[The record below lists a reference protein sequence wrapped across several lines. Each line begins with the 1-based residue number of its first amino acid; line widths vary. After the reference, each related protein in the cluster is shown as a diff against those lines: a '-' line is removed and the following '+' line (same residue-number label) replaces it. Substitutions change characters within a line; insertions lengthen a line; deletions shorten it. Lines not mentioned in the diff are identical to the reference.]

1 MSIMSKRTIIKG
13 TLILTITGILTKC
26 LGFYNRIFLTR
37 LIGVKELG
45 TYQLI
50 FPLYILGIS
59 FCCQGI
65 ATTITKHVSYLL
77 GKKKYSDTRRALC
90 FGGFL
95 SFVLSL
101 LVSACFFFG
110 CDFIAMHILKNT
122 DCRILLRILSP
133 AVPFV
138 AIKACINAF
147 FIGHEKPVFSGSCQ
161 LIEQIIRIG

>member
-1 MSIMSKRTIIKG
+1 MSKRTIIKG

-110 CDFIAMHILKNT
+110 CD
-122 DCRILLRILSP
+122 CGG
-133 AVPFV
+133 
-138 AIKACINAF
+138 F
-147 FIGHEKPVFSGSCQ
+147 FLFRCGFPQFGQKETALPGREAPQ
-161 LIEQIIRIG
+161 